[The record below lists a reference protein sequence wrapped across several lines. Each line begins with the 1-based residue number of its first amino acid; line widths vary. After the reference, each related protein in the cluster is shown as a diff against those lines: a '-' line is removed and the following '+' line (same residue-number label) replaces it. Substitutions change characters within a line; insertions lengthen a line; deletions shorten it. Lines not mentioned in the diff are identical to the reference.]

1 MEKLLFKQFAIPQL
15 SRKDV
20 LEKIIKYLLRPR
32 GFFHIVSLNPENII
46 LAERNRTFKKIVKTA
61 QLPIID
67 GVGIVLA
74 AQILH
79 ITAGERYP
87 GVDLMNDLIRLVG
100 EMSLPVLLLGGK
112 ENLALQLAQ
121 CYQRSYPK
129 AKFRGIQGIRNI
141 NKPTTLEEED
151 IHSIVTTMRPR
162 IVFAAFGSPA
172 QELWF
177 NSHKSW
183 FRGTMC
189 MGVGGG
195 FDYLSGAIKRP
206 NSLVRRL
213 GLEWFF
219 RLINQPWRMVR
230 QIRLLFFVGQVIK
243 QLIYETIK
251 PPRVFKTC
259 R

>member
-1 MEKLLFKQFAIPQL
+1 MEKLLFKQFTIPQL
-15 SRKDV
+15 SRKDI

-46 LAERNRTFKKIVKTA
+46 LAKRSRTFKKIIKTA

-87 GVDLMNDLIRLVG
+87 GVNLMSDLIRSAG
-100 EMSLPVLLLGGK
+100 EMSLPVLLLGGRA
-112 ENLALQLAQ
+112 NLALRLAQ

-129 AKFRGIQGIRNI
+129 ATFRGIQGIQNI
-141 NKPTTLEEED
+141 NKPTALEEED

-177 NSHKSW
+177 YNHKSW
-183 FRGTMC
+183 FRGVIC

-206 NSLVRRL
+206 NILIQRL
-213 GLEWFF
+213 GIEWLY
-219 RLINQPWRMVR
+219 RLINQPWRVIR
-230 QIRLLFFVGQVIK
+230 QIRLLFFVGEVIK
-243 QLIYETIK
+243 QLIHDTIK
-251 PPRVFKTC
+251 PPRVFKT
-259 R
+259 RR